1 MQILIFILQ
10 NCDVFLLSR
19 LLIYSSEIS
28 QYAGDGQNQTDGRTP
43 YRYIDPV
50 IPCRTPCEQL

>member
-28 QYAGDGQNQTDGRTP
+28 QYAGDGQNQTDGHRT
-43 YRYIDPV
+43 V
-50 IPCRTPCEQL
+50 T